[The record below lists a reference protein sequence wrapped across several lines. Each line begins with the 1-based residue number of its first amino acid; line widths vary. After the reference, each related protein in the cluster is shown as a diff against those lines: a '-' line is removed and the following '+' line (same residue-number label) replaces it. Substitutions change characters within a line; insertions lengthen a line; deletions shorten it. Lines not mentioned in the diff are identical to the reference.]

1 MASYIVRSELPV
13 DHPHIFEVN
22 VQAFGEDEE
31 ARLIDTLRESGTFDP
46 ALSIVADHNDT
57 IIGHILFQPVTIDS
71 TNGNV
76 PALALALLSVHPE
89 YQGQGIGSALV
100 EEGLRECRRLGNRIC
115 IVVGHPN
122 YYPLFGFMSAREQGI
137 SVQFPC
143 PDESLMALS
152 LVPGALD
159 GVGGMVRY
167 HPALSSIMEN

>member
-13 DHPHIFEVN
+13 DHPSIFEVN
-22 VQAFGEDEE
+22 AQAFGEDEE
-31 ARLIDTLRESGTFDP
+31 ARLIDTLRESGAFDP

-57 IIGHILFQPVTIDS
+57 IIGHILFPPVTIES
-71 TNGNV
+71 ANGTV
-76 PALALALLSVHPE
+76 PALALALLSVHPD

-100 EEGLRECRRLGNRIC
+100 EEGLKECRRLGNRIC
-115 IVVGHPN
+115 IVVGHPT
-122 YYPLFGFMSAREQGI
+122 YYPLFGFLSAREQGI

>member
-13 DHPHIFEVN
+13 DHSQIFDVN

-31 ARLIDTLRESGTFDP
+31 ARLINTLRDSGAFDP

-57 IIGHILFQPVTIDS
+57 VIGHILFPPVTIESPD
-71 TNGNV
+71 GDV
-76 PALALALLSVHPE
+76 PALALALLSVHPDF
-89 YQGQGIGSALV
+89 QGQGIGSALV

-115 IVVGHPN
+115 IVVGHPL
-122 YYPLFGFMSAREQGI
+122 YYPHFGFMSGREQGI
-137 SVQFPC
+137 SVEFPC
-143 PDESLMALS
+143 PDEALMALS